1 MASNEQRIWNYL
13 KSKGLNDFGVAGLMG
28 NLYAESALNPKN
40 LQQTFEKKLGYTDA
54 TYTESVDNGTYTNFV
69 KDSAGYG
76 LAQWTYWSRK
86 QNLLNFAQAAGKSI
100 GDLDMQLDFL
110 WKELNDGYRGVLDL
124 LRNATSVLEA
134 SNEILLKFE
143 RPANQSVSVQEKR
156 ASYGQVY
163 YDKYAS
169 TEKGED
175 VAMSNSPLVDYTLIS
190 PNKTSP
196 RRGEIDTVTIHCVV
210 GQCTVESLGAL
221 FAKES
226 KAASSNYGIGKDG
239 RIGMYVEEKDR
250 AWCSGGTDKN
260 GNPIRVNGISGSD
273 NDHRAITIEVASDT
287 THPYAVTNAAYEGL
301 IRLLVDICKRNPGIK
316 RLKWLGDKSL
326 VGETDKQNMTV
337 HRWFAN
343 KSCPGDYL
351 YERHSAIAEEVN
363 RRLDAEVLKTEDD
376 DMDAAKFK
384 EMWLEMRKELQDND
398 AGEWSE
404 AARAWAISNGLING
418 NGSTVDGEP
427 NCMWADVLTRE
438 QFVTVLYRFAQIMGK
453 A

>member
-1 MASNEQRIWNYL
+1 MASNEQRIWNYM

-134 SNEILLKFE
+134 SNEILFKFE
-143 RPANQSVSVQEKR
+143 RPANQGISVQEKR

-163 YDKYAS
+163 FDKYAS
-169 TEKGED
+169 TEKGGD

-221 FAKES
+221 FAKS
-226 KAASSNYGIGKDG
+226 SRGASSNYSVGKDG
-239 RIGMYVEEKDR
+239 RIGMYVEEKDC
-250 AWCSGGTDKN
+250 AWCSGGKDKN
-260 GNPIRVNGISGSD
+260 GNPIIVNGISGSD

-287 THPYAVTNAAYEGL
+287 THPYAVTDAAYEGL

-316 RLKWLGDKSL
+316 RLRWLGDKSL

-363 RRLDAEVLKTEDD
+363 RRLDAEILETEDD

-398 AGEWSE
+398 AGQWSE

-438 QFVTVLYRFAQIMGK
+438 QFITVLYRFAQIMGK

>member
-54 TYTESVDNGTYTNFV
+54 IYTESVDNGTYTNFV

-76 LAQWTYWSRK
+76 ICQWTYWSRK
-86 QNLLNFAQAAGKSI
+86 QNLLNFAQTAGKSI

-134 SNEILLKFE
+134 SNEILFKFE
-143 RPANQSVSVQEKR
+143 RPANQGVSVQEKR

-163 YDKYAS
+163 FDKYAS
-169 TEKGED
+169 TEKGGD

-196 RRGEIDTVTIHCVV
+196 RRGEIDTITIHCVV

-221 FAKES
+221 FAKS
-226 KAASSNYGIGKDG
+226 SRGASSNYGVGRDG
-239 RIGMYVEEKDR
+239 RIGIYVEEKDR

-287 THPYAVTNAAYEGL
+287 THPYAVTDAAYEGL

-316 RLKWLGDKSL
+316 RLKWLGEKSL

-363 RRLDAEVLKTEDD
+363 RRLDAEILETEDD

-398 AGEWSE
+398 AGQWSE
-404 AARAWAISNGLING
+404 AARAWAVSTGLING
-418 NGSTVDGEP
+418 SGSTVNGEP
-427 NCMWADVLTRE
+427 NCMWEDILTRE
-438 QFVTVLYRFAQIMGK
+438 QLVTVLYRFAQMMGK
-453 A
+453 V